1 MYKLQSATILRLS
14 DGASI
19 PQDPANVD
27 YAKYLIWCSEGNIPE
42 SVDPLPIPDPKEA
55 IKAQIDIL
63 ERKEMLPRL
72 VREYM
77 LADAEQKAR
86 ALGIDPMTNYGYAR
100 LKEFDQLI
108 SSLREQL

>member
-1 MYKLQSATILRLS
+1 MYKLQSTSILRS

-19 PQDPANVD
+19 PQDHANVD
-27 YAKYLIWCSEGNIPE
+27 YAAYLIWCSEGNIPDPA
-42 SVDPLPIPDPKEA
+42 DPLPVPDPKEA
-55 IKAQIDIL
+55 IKAQIDTL